1 MIFARPIL
9 SALGIDEDVMHL
21 SLPYVQWMLAGSPL
35 LFVYIIYTSI
45 LRGVGDSTTPLIAS
59 GMTILIG
66 LCVTPVLI
74 AGYFGFPKLGIV
86 APAIATILGLCFRAD
101 LFVFLFEL

>member
-1 MIFARPIL
+1 
-9 SALGIDEDVMHL
+9 MHL

-35 LFVYIIYTSI
+35 LFVYIISIPRI

-86 APAIATILGLCFRAD
+86 APAIATIFRLCFCAD